1 MLTDNYVRKEMSSDK
16 RRKIKETL
24 YYLEH
29 HFGNLDNMV
38 LEVNKHA
45 ANDIE
50 FYLDHKNEIRFHINH
65 DNSLCG
71 SFKLGWFWY
80 YTTKM
85 DEAIHV
91 KDFPNLKKAWD
102 KHGVLKD
109 DHDFI

>member
-1 MLTDNYVRKEMSSDK
+1 MLTDTYVRKEKSSDK

-50 FYLDHKNEIRFHINH
+50 FYLDHKNEIRH
-65 DNSLCG
+65 DDSV
-71 SFKLGWFWY
+71 
-80 YTTKM
+80 
-85 DEAIHV
+85 E
-91 KDFPNLKKAWD
+91 NLRWATYQQNTEYHHQNNDSAWS
-102 KHGVLKD
+102 G
-109 DHDFI
+109 DHEQ

>member
-71 SFKLGWFWY
+71 SFKLGWF
-80 YTTKM
+80 
-85 DEAIHV
+85 
-91 KDFPNLKKAWD
+91 
-102 KHGVLKD
+102 
-109 DHDFI
+109 